1 MNMTRVY
8 LFSAVYLNYFS
19 IHIFV
24 FFSKCN
30 DFFLETQTFI
40 SCNLISLFSTFY
52 FDIFHDIL
60 ISHYNDYNIELV
72 VFFYCLALIL
82 FRTTG
87 LKAVANS
94 LQNILS
100 CVPLT
105 SIVFSI
111 HPYYRNQ
118 WDQKLFG
125 CQYHLFCSTEGR
137 KSYRLETTWW
147 GVNNDRIYCFGWA
160 ITLRPET
167 SRTDHFHF
175 LILFFVSFF

>member
-8 LFSAVYLNYFS
+8 LFSAVYFNYFS
-19 IHIFV
+19 IHILV

-52 FDIFHDIL
+52 FDIFHAIL

-72 VFFYCLALIL
+72 VFFLLLGPNPLPYNWTQSCL
-82 FRTTG
+82 
-87 LKAVANS
+87 VANS

-125 CQYHLFCSTEGR
+125 CQYHLFCSTEER

-147 GVNNDRIYCFGWA
+147 GVNNDRIYC
-160 ITLRPET
+160 
-167 SRTDHFHF
+167 DHFKARN
-175 LILFFVSFF
+175 LT